1 MTENG
6 NKSNIWLWIIGVV
19 VATGALF
26 WAASMIFPQII
37 SQLTT
42 FLVGLFVVATGMFL
56 RRKK

>member
-1 MTENG
+1 MAENG